1 MENGVNFF
9 KILAAAL
16 AAYLLGAIPT
26 ALIYSRAAH
35 SADIRTLGD
44 GNLGARNIKRNFG
57 WRAGV
62 LVALVDIVKGA
73 LAVWLSI
80 LLSMPEFWHYTC
92 GALAILGHD
101 FPVFARFKGGQGF
114 AVTTGVFLGLF
125 PVLTLIG
132 AFLYAAIYFTT
143 RSSDLGASVGMGF
156 LAAAQWL
163 TGGSLASILYIVLVL
178 LFVPFKKWL
187 DRPRREQIEQNAGS
201 RPSM

>member
-1 MENGVNFF
+1 
-9 KILAAAL
+9 
-16 AAYLLGAIPT
+16 
-26 ALIYSRAAH
+26 
-35 SADIRTLGD
+35 
-44 GNLGARNIKRNFG
+44 
-57 WRAGV
+57 
-62 LVALVDIVKGA
+62 
-73 LAVWLSI
+73 
-80 LLSMPEFWHYTC
+80 
-92 GALAILGHD
+92 
-101 FPVFARFKGGQGF
+101 
-114 AVTTGVFLGLF
+114 
-125 PVLTLIG
+125 VLTLIG